1 MMKEEGYKPSLVPLI
16 AVSYVKQLHSWP
28 EAAGG
33 SVLVQGYKLTIP
45 PQSE

>member
-1 MMKEEGYKPSLVPLI
+1 MMNGEGCSLPLVPLI